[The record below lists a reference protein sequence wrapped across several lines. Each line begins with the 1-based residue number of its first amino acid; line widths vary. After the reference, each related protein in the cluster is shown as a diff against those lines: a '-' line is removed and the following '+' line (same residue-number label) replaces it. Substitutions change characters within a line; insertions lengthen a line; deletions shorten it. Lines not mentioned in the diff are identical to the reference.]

1 METGWVIVVEVLLR
15 IALGMRFLYSG
26 VDNVRRWPS
35 AIGTAR
41 SVFSRGAPILA
52 FIAVAFLLLGSM
64 GLALGYQTRIAA
76 LMIALFLIPTFLIQY
91 NFLKTYPQLLKKLLS
106 SIPEDGPMAEA
117 KRLGGHAVHTSEVG
131 WQTNVIFFLLSV
143 YFILRG
149 SVAFGLDNLLG

>member
-1 METGWVIVVEVLLR
+1 MESGWVIVVEVLLR
-15 IALGMRFLYSG
+15 IALGLRFLYSG

-35 AIGTAR
+35 AVGTAR
-41 SVFSRGAPILA
+41 AVFSKGTTVLA
-52 FIAVAFLLLGSM
+52 FIAVAFLVLGSI
-64 GLALGYQTRIAA
+64 GLVLGYQTQIAA
-76 LMIALFLIPTFLIQY
+76 LLIALFLIPTFRVQY
-91 NFLKTYPQLLKKLLS
+91 VFLKTYPQLLKSLLS

-117 KRLGGHAVHTSEVG
+117 QRLGRHAVHTSEVG

>member
-1 METGWVIVVEVLLR
+1 MEAGWVTVVEVLLR
-15 IALGMRFLYSG
+15 IALGLRFLYSG

-35 AIGTAR
+35 AIGAAR
-41 SVFSRGAPILA
+41 SVFSKGATLLA
-52 FIAVAFLLLGSM
+52 FIAVAFLVLGAT
-64 GLALGYQTRIAA
+64 GLTLGFQTRIAA
-76 LMIALFLIPTFLIQY
+76 LMIALFLIPTFVVQY

-117 KRLGGHAVHTSEVG
+117 QRLGRHAVHTSEVG
-131 WQTNVIFFLLSV
+131 WQTNVIFLLLSV

>member
-1 METGWVIVVEVLLR
+1 METGWVTVVEVLLR
-15 IALGMRFLYSG
+15 IVLGLRFLYSG

-41 SVFSRGAPILA
+41 SVFSKGATLLA
-52 FIAVAFLLLGSM
+52 FIAVAFLVLGAT
-64 GLALGYQTRIAA
+64 GLTLGFQTRIAA
-76 LMIALFLIPTFLIQY
+76 LMIALFLLPTFVVQY

-106 SIPEDGPMAEA
+106 SIPEDGPMVEA
-117 KRLGGHAVHTSEVG
+117 QRLGRHAVHTSEVG
-131 WQTNVIFFLLSV
+131 WQTNVIFLLLSV